1 MFGPICLSFAVL
13 SGQPQADA
21 LQVWL
26 TDPLRKVLRTAE
38 PTADE
43 GERAEVARGEN
54 AAWQLVVRCE
64 KPLTGLKA
72 FVEPMV
78 LRGGKERLPDVRA
91 RFVGYVPVPRLAD
104 SPDSEAVA
112 KPPCDLPDPL
122 LAEAK
127 IDVPANQSQPV
138 WLDLDVPL
146 DAKPGLYEGFAKVV
160 GNLEGRTVSARVAIS
175 VKVFEARVGAS
186 RLWVTNWFRTGDGT
200 YDDPSWP
207 EGERFERRMRT
218 YARSMKA
225 HRQNVVLTPVLDL
238 TDVSRAEDGSLRFGF
253 GRLADYLRWFDE
265 EGVLGRIEGGHF
277 GGRVSTWESPFVF
290 RHAVFDASGSLSWKS
305 SPPEDPEL
313 QAFYRAYLPALAA
326 FLKEKGYWARYR
338 QHLADEPISTNRAS
352 YVAMARLV
360 KSILPELKVMEACH
374 DHELVGAVDL
384 WVPQLNFLRDQW
396 PHYQARQA
404 AGEEVWFYTCVFP
417 QGDFPN
423 RFIEQPLIKTR
434 LLHWINFRYGVT
446 GYLHWG
452 WNQWQADPF
461 QPIGKIEESGLF
473 LPAGDTHIVYPTKGG
488 LLDSIRHE
496 ALRDGIAD
504 HELLSLV
511 AEKRPELA
519 RSVAERIVLAMDKV
533 STDVRAFREARREL
547 LVALGEIQR
556 GKP

>member
-1 MFGPICLSFAVL
+1 MLAPICFSFAVMA
-13 SGQPQADA
+13 GRPQADA

-26 TDPLRKVLRTAE
+26 VDPLRKVLRTAE
-38 PTADE
+38 RSPDE
-43 GERAEVARGEN
+43 GERAEAARGEN
-54 AAWQLVVRCE
+54 ASWQLVVRSS
-64 KPLTGLKA
+64 KPVSGLKA
-72 FVEPMV
+72 FVEPLV
-78 LRGGKERLPDVRA
+78 LRGAKDRLPDVRA
-91 RFVGYVPVPRLAD
+91 RFVGYVPVPRFAD

-122 LAEAK
+122 LADPK
-127 IDVPANQSQPV
+127 LDLPADQSQPV
-138 WLDLDVPL
+138 WLDVDVPL
-146 DAKPGLYEGFAKVV
+146 DAKPGLYEGFAKIV
-160 GNLEGRTVSARVAIS
+160 GTLGGRTVSARVAIS

-186 RLWVTNWFRTGDGT
+186 RLWVTNWFRTGDGK

-207 EGERFERRMRT
+207 EAERFERRMRV

-238 TDVSRAEDGSLRFGF
+238 TTVSKSEDGSWRFDF
-253 GRLADYLRWFDE
+253 SRLAEYLRWFDE
-265 EGVLGRIEGGHF
+265 EGVLGLIEGGHF
-277 GGRVSTWESPFVF
+277 GGRASTWESPFVF
-290 RHAVFDASGSLSWKS
+290 RHAATDAGGGVAWKS
-305 SPPEDPEL
+305 SAPEDPDL
-313 QAFYRAYLPALAA
+313 QAFYRAFLPALES
-326 FLKEKGYWARYR
+326 FLKEKGYWNRYR

-352 YVAMARLV
+352 YVAMAKLV
-360 KSILPELKVMEACH
+360 KSILPDLKVMEACH
-374 DHELVGAVDL
+374 DHELVGSVDL
-384 WVPQLNFLRDQW
+384 WVPQLNFLKDQW

-417 QGDFPN
+417 QGDYPN
-423 RFIEQPLIKTR
+423 RFIEQPLIKAR

-452 WNQWQADPF
+452 WNHWGADPF
-461 QPIGKIEESGLF
+461 QPIGQIEESGLF
-473 LPAGDTHIVYPTKGG
+473 LPAGDTHIVYPVPGG

-519 RSVAERIVLAMDKV
+519 RSVAERMVAPMDRV

-547 LVALGEIQR
+547 LVALGEIQKN
-556 GKP
+556 GK